1 MEDFWNIFCDD
12 SACSSFGGKP
22 LCFDFEFLK
31 DPSSCINHLLIIFL
45 DMLLLLVFAFVIIH
59 KCFLRPIHQGQNR
72 VERYSKL
79 QLLSA
84 ITSGCLGLSHLCFC
98 IWILCEKLRKN
109 LTVFPL
115 SSWLL
120 ELLQGSTWMLVGLST
135 SLSLKQLPK
144 TWLRV
149 FSILI
154 FFVSSVLC
162 AFSLSYAF
170 SSKELSLKIAL
181 DVLSFLGAFL
191 LLFSTY
197 KASKYEDNDS
207 EINGS
212 LYAPLDSQVN
222 DDDDLIDHISVTPFE
237 KAGFFSRMSFWWLN
251 PLMKRGQEK
260 TLEDEDIPKLREP
273 DRAKACYSLFIDQLN
288 MRKEKSPSSPSSVLW
303 ILILCHRREIL
314 VSGFFAFLKVL
325 TLSSCPLL
333 LNAFILVAEGNTSFK
348 YEGYLLAISLLFT
361 KILESLSQ
369 RQWYFRSRLIGMKVR
384 SLIIAAIYKK
394 QLRLSDSTKLVHSS
408 GEIMNYVNVDAYRIG
423 EFPFWFHQTWTTVL
437 QLCIATVILFRAIGL
452 ATVAS
457 LVVIVLTVVLN
468 TPLARLQHK
477 FLSKLLL
484 AQDERLKACSEA
496 LVNIKVLK
504 LYAWEIHFKNS
515 IKNLRIVE
523 LKWLSSVLLQ
533 NACSVILFWFSP
545 ILVSTATFTACYIM
559 KVPLHANNVFT
570 FVATLCLVQ
579 DPISTIADVIGVI
592 IQAKVSFSRV
602 VKLLEAPELCTTN
615 VRKTCYDEKLKGSI
629 FINSSDFSWEDDL
642 LKPTIAN
649 INLNVS
655 VGQKIAICGEVGSG
669 KSTLL
674 AAILGEVPN
683 TKGKIEVY
691 GKFAYV
697 SQTAWI
703 QKGTIQ
709 ENILFGSPLDAQ
721 RYQESLRRSSLMKD
735 LELFP
740 FGDLTEIGER
750 GVNLSGGQ
758 KQRIQLARALYQNA
772 DVYLLDDPFSA
783 VDAHTAKKLFHE
795 YILEGL
801 AKKTVLLVTHQV
813 DYLPAFDSILLMLD
827 GKIQQ
832 GGTYNDLL
840 TFSQEFKDIVNSYKK
855 TGGTY
860 QLADVT
866 STRIHSKSNKE
877 MKQYFIEKNF
887 NDINGDEFIKEEERE
902 KGNTGLKPYLHYLN
916 QKKGYIYFFISSL
929 SHFMFMIC
937 QILQNSWMAASVDNP
952 QVSTLKLI
960 TIYLLIG
967 ITSTIFVIMRSL
979 FAAALGFQS
988 SKNLFRHLTN
998 SLFSASMSFYDTTPL
1013 GRILSRV
1020 SLDMS
1025 IVDLDIAFNF
1035 TYYVASSTM
1044 NHYANIIV
1052 LSSVAWQVLLLCIPM
1067 VYVTIHLQRH
1077 YYACAK
1083 ELMRMNGTT
1092 KSSVAN
1098 HVAETFVGAMTIRAF
1113 EEEDRF
1119 VEKNF
1124 DLIDVNTSA
1133 FFHSFASNEWLIQ
1146 RLEVIYAVVLASA
1159 ALCITLL
1166 PLGTFTSGFIGM
1178 VLSYGL
1184 LLNTSVVYSTQ
1195 YQCIL
1200 ANYIVSVERINQY
1213 THIQSDMQEVIE
1225 GNHPPLNW
1233 PNAGNVEIK
1242 NLKIQYRPNGPFVLH
1257 GITCKF
1263 EGGHKIG
1270 IVGRTGSGKS
1280 TLIGALFRLVEPTR
1294 GNIIVDGID
1303 ISSICLH
1310 DLRSSFG
1317 IIPQDPTLFI
1327 GTVRYN
1333 LDPLSQ
1339 HSDQEIW
1346 EVIRKCQLQ
1355 EVVEDKGGLDSSVVE
1370 NGRNWSIGQRQLF
1383 SLGRALL
1390 RKSRILVLDEAT
1402 ASIDNA
1408 TDLILQNT
1416 IRTEFVGCTVITVAH
1431 KIPTVMDCDM
1441 ILSISDGTLVEYDEP
1456 LKLMKREQSLFGNLV
1471 REYWSHFQFAES
1483 H

>member
-1 MEDFWNIFCDD
+1 MEEFWNMICDV
-12 SACSSFGGKP
+12 SACSSLGGKP
-22 LCFDFEFLK
+22 LCFDFEVLK
-31 DPSSCINHLLIIFL
+31 DPSSCISHLLIILL
-45 DMLLLLVFAFVIIH
+45 DMLLLIVFTFVIIQ
-59 KCFLRPIHQGQNR
+59 KCFLRPIQGQNR

-79 QLLSA
+79 QLVSA
-84 ITSGCLGLSHLCFC
+84 ITSGCLGLLHLCFG
-98 IWILCEKLRKN
+98 IWILDEKLRKN

-115 SSWLL
+115 SMLLL
-120 ELLQGSTWMLVGLST
+120 ELLQGMTWMLVGIST
-135 SLSLKQLPK
+135 SLLLKQLPK
-144 TWLRV
+144 TWLRL
-149 FSILI
+149 FSIMI
-154 FFVSSVLC
+154 FFVSGVLC
-162 AFSLSYAF
+162 AFSLSYAL
-170 SSKELSLKIAL
+170 SNKELSLKVAL
-181 DVLSFLGAFL
+181 DVLSFFGAFL

-197 KASKYEDNDS
+197 KACKYEDTD
-207 EINGS
+207 EEVHGS
-212 LYAPLDSQVN
+212 LYAPLNSQVHG
-222 DDDDLIDHISVTPFE
+222 DDLISRISVTPFGS
-237 KAGFFSRMSFWWLN
+237 AGFFSRMSFWWLN
-251 PLMKRGQEK
+251 PLMKKGQEK
-260 TLEDEDIPKLREP
+260 ILQDEDIPKLREA
-273 DRAKACYSLFIDQLN
+273 DRAEVCYSLFIDQLN
-288 MRKEKSPSSPSSVLW
+288 RQKQKDPSSPSSILW
-303 ILILCHRREIL
+303 IIISCHRREIL
-314 VSGFFAFLKVL
+314 ISGFFAFLKVL
-325 TLSSCPLL
+325 TVSSCPVI
-333 LNAFILVAEGNTSFK
+333 LNAFILVAEGNKSFE

-369 RQWYFRSRLIGMKVR
+369 RQWFFRSRLIGMKVR
-384 SLIIAAIYKK
+384 SLITAAIYKK
-394 QLRLSDSTKLVHSS
+394 QLRLSNATRLVHSS
-408 GEIMNYVNVDAYRIG
+408 GEIMNYMNVDAYRIG

-437 QLCIATVILFRAIGL
+437 QLCIALVILFRAIGL
-452 ATVAS
+452 ATIAS

-468 TPLARLQHK
+468 TPLAKLQHK

-496 LVNIKVLK
+496 LVNVKVLK
-504 LYAWEIHFKNS
+504 LYAWEIHFKNVIES
-515 IKNLRIVE
+515 LRIVE

-533 NACSVILFWFSP
+533 KAYGVILFWFSP
-545 ILVSTATFTACYIM
+545 ILVSTATFVACYFMDI
-559 KVPLHANNVFT
+559 PLHANNVFT
-570 FVATLCLVQ
+570 FIATLCLVQ
-579 DPISTIADVIGVI
+579 DPISTVGDVVGVI
-592 IQAKVSFSRV
+592 IQAKISFSRV
-602 VKLLEAPELCTTN
+602 VIFLEAPELNTTV
-615 VRKTCYDEKLKGSI
+615 VRKRCYDEKLKGSI
-629 FINSSDFSWEDDL
+629 LIESADFSWEDDL
-642 LKPTIAN
+642 LKPTITN
-649 INLNVS
+649 INLNVN
-655 VGQKIAICGEVGSG
+655 VGKKIAICGEVGSG

-709 ENILFGSPLDAQ
+709 ENILFGSPLDAK

-783 VDAHTAKKLFHE
+783 VDAHTAKNLFHD

-801 AKKTVLLVTHQV
+801 AEKTVLLVTHQV

-832 GGTYNDLL
+832 AGTYNDLL
-840 TFSQEFKDIVNSYKK
+840 AFSQEFKDLVNAHKK
-855 TGGTY
+855 TGGSC

-866 STRIHSKSNKE
+866 SSPIHSKSNNE
-877 MKQYFIEKNF
+877 MKQYFTKKNL
-887 NDINGDEFIKEEERE
+887 NAINGDEFIKEEERE
-902 KGNTGLKPYLHYLN
+902 MGDTGLKPYIQYLN
-916 QKKGYIYFFISSL
+916 QKRGYIYFFVSSL

-937 QILQNSWMAASVDNP
+937 QILQNSWMASSVDDP

-967 ITSTIFVIMRSL
+967 ITSTIFVTMRSL

-988 SKNLFRHLTN
+988 SKNLFRQLIN
-998 SLFSASMSFYDTTPL
+998 SLFGASMSFYDTTPL

-1020 SLDMS
+1020 SSDMS

-1035 TYYVASSTM
+1035 TSYVASTM
-1044 NHYANIIV
+1044 NHYANILV

-1067 VYVTIHLQRH
+1067 AYATIRLQRH

-1098 HVAETFVGAMTIRAF
+1098 HVAETYAGAMTIRAF
-1113 EEEDRF
+1113 EEENRF
-1119 VEKNF
+1119 VHKNL
-1124 DLIDVNTSA
+1124 DLIDDNASA
-1133 FFHSFASNEWLIQ
+1133 SFHSFASNEWLIQ

-1159 ALCITLL
+1159 ALCIAML

-1184 LLNTSVVYSTQ
+1184 LLNTSLVYSTQ
-1195 YQCIL
+1195 HQCIL

-1213 THIQSDMQEVIE
+1213 THIQSDNQEVIE
-1225 GNHPPLNW
+1225 GNHPPDNW
-1233 PNAGNVEIK
+1233 PDAGKVEIK
-1242 NLKIQYRPNGPFVLH
+1242 DLKIQYKSDGPFVLH
-1257 GITCKF
+1257 GITCTF

-1280 TLIGALFRLVEPTR
+1280 TLIGALFRLVEPAR
-1294 GNIIVDGID
+1294 GKILVDGID
-1303 ISSICLH
+1303 ISSIGLH
-1310 DLRSSFG
+1310 YLRSCFS

-1333 LDPLSQ
+1333 LDPLFQ

-1346 EVIRKCQLQ
+1346 EVLRKCQLQ

-1370 NGRNWSIGQRQLF
+1370 NGTNWSIGQRQLF

-1416 IRTEFVGCTVITVAH
+1416 IRTEFDGCTVITVAH

-1441 ILSISDGTLVEYDEP
+1441 ILAISDGKLIEYDEP
-1456 LKLMKREQSLFGNLV
+1456 LKLMKREQSMFGNLV